1 MFKNLSLSLVVIATI
16 SGADAHHHHH
26 HSRLG
31 NVAFVGGIDKDDLMQ
46 NQASHWKKTWPQGD
60 TDNGDNDEDVMNLAG
75 DPRKAKKKPDV
86 YTYPWT
92 LDSDVV
98 DSAKHLK
105 DVEATMKKTFGV
117 EGYQDRG
124 LGILNSGDKHIKSW
138 YL

>member
-1 MFKNLSLSLVVIATI
+1 
-16 SGADAHHHHH
+16 
-26 HSRLG
+26 
-31 NVAFVGGIDKDDLMQ
+31 
-46 NQASHWKKTWPQGD
+46 
-60 TDNGDNDEDVMNLAG
+60 MNLAG

-117 EGYQDRG
+117 EGY
-124 LGILNSGDKHIKSW
+124 
-138 YL
+138 